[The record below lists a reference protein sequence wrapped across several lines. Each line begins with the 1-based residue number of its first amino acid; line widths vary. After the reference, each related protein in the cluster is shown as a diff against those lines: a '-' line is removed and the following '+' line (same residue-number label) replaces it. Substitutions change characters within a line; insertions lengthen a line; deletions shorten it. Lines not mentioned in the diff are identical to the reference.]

1 MDNEM
6 GFLDESMDG
15 GVIDKNIRSN
25 KNKRDESFNVQEV
38 NEFEDIGLPAHH
50 GADGYFE
57 TNPNDLSQYAYDTG
71 REMIADE
78 GDFNVMELSE
88 QKDLLPRAM
97 RPDEFENLDKVYH
110 LDQSVENGD
119 QAAKDANQDV
129 VRFERMKEEYEKL
142 YTEFVRKSI
151 QTMREK

>member
-1 MDNEM
+1 
-6 GFLDESMDG
+6 
-15 GVIDKNIRSN
+15 
-25 KNKRDESFNVQEV
+25 
-38 NEFEDIGLPAHH
+38 
-50 GADGYFE
+50 
-57 TNPNDLSQYAYDTG
+57 
-71 REMIADE
+71 MIADE

-151 QTMREK
+151 